1 MSPLALPFYAGLL
14 IKEPKSAILA
24 GSLQNT
30 GRLSKWLRIS

>member
-1 MSPLALPFYAGLL
+1 MTPLLMPFYAGLL
-14 IKEPKSAILA
+14 PKLIKSAILA